1 MSSST
6 LPPRD
11 FCGLAEATSSL
22 RATYMRIGFA
32 QVNTTVGDIRANRRR
47 IFSAYEEAVSLG
59 ADLVLTPELALT
71 GYPPQDLIFKSGFV
85 PETLESL
92 NELQRAVGTVP
103 LLVGYVDLNPSQT
116 GKPFVNA
123 CAVLVKGEPI
133 RKAFKTLLPTYDVF
147 DEARY
152 FDPAPDQ
159 EPIELLGRKIGI
171 TICEDIWTDKY
182 LKRDLYRQDP
192 VSTLAAKGAR
202 AIVNLSSSPYYV
214 GKPAL
219 RRRMVSELAAAYRVP
234 FFYCNGVGGN
244 DQLIFDG
251 NSFGIDQAG
260 NTIFQMPGFREE
272 VAVLES
278 SAKPV
283 SAFDLLPE
291 HEIYEALLL
300 GVRDYFSKCGFK
312 TAVLGLSGGIDSAVT
327 AAVAVAALG
336 KENVVGVSMPSQYSS
351 HGSLEDAA
359 NLAKNLGIVRHVIP
373 IKEPFDVLKS
383 QFKETFA
390 GRGEDT
396 TEENMQ
402 SRLRGLTLMSMSNKF
417 GHLLLTTG
425 NKSELAVGYCTIYG
439 DMCGGLAVISDVPKT
454 MIYKLAR
461 WINRDTEVIPNNSII
476 KPPSAELKPDQ
487 KDQDTLPA
495 YEVLDEILKLYV
507 EELLSPEEIADHGFD
522 PETVRWVQRK
532 VDMNEYKRR
541 QAAPGLKVTS
551 LAFGMGWRMPIAQRY
566 LR

>member
-1 MSSST
+1 MH
-6 LPPRD
+6 
-11 FCGLAEATSSL
+11 
-22 RATYMRIGFA
+22 IGFA
-32 QVNTTVGDIRANRRR
+32 QINTTVGDIRANRDR
-47 IFSAYEEAVSLG
+47 IFSAYEEAVSSG
-59 ADLVLTPELALT
+59 AELVLTPELSLT

-85 PETLESL
+85 PETLVSL
-92 NELQRAVGTVP
+92 NDLHRMVGAVP
-103 LLVGYVDLNPSQT
+103 LLVGYVDFNPSKT

-123 CAVLVKGEPI
+123 CAVLIKGEPV
-133 RKAFKTLLPTYDVF
+133 RKVFKTLLPTYDVF

-159 EPIELLGRKIGI
+159 EPIELLGTKIGI

-192 VSTLAAKGAR
+192 VFNLASKGAR
-202 AIVNLSSSPYYV
+202 VILNLSSSPYNV

-219 RRRMVSELAAAYRVP
+219 RREMVSELAAIYRVP
-234 FFYCNGVGGN
+234 FYYCNAIGGN
-244 DQLIFDG
+244 DELIFDG
-251 NSFGIDQAG
+251 NSFAIDAAG
-260 NTIFQMPGFREE
+260 KTIFQMRGFCEE
-272 VAVLES
+272 VSVARS
-278 SAKPV
+278 SAEPICTV
-283 SAFDLLPE
+283 DFLPE
-291 HEIYEALLL
+291 QEIYEALVL

-312 TAVLGLSGGIDSAVT
+312 SGVLGLSGGIDSAVT

-351 HGSLEDAA
+351 QGSLDDAA
-359 NLAKNLGIVRHVIP
+359 NLAKNLGIVRHVIS
-373 IKEPFDVLKS
+373 IKEPFEILKS
-383 QFKETFA
+383 QFREIFA
-390 GRGEDT
+390 GRSEDT

-454 MIYKLAR
+454 MIYKLAH
-461 WINRDTEVIPNNSII
+461 WINREKEVIPSNSIQ

-487 KDQDTLPA
+487 KDQDTLPP
-495 YEVLDEILKLYV
+495 YEILDEILKLYV
-507 EELLSPEEIADHGFD
+507 EEQLSPEEVADRGFN
-522 PETVRWVQRK
+522 PEIVRWIQRK

-551 LAFGMGWRMPIAQRY
+551 TAFGIGWRMPIAQRY
-566 LR
+566 LRRIP

>member
-1 MSSST
+1 
-6 LPPRD
+6 
-11 FCGLAEATSSL
+11 
-22 RATYMRIGFA
+22 MRIGFA
-32 QVNTTVGDIRANRRR
+32 QINTTVGDIRANRLR
-47 IFSAYEEAVSLG
+47 IFSAYQAAVSSG

-92 NELQRAVGTVP
+92 NELQGAVGTVP
-103 LLVGYVDLNPSQT
+103 LLVGYVDINPSKT

-123 CAVLVKGEPI
+123 CAVLVKGEPPQKI
-133 RKAFKTLLPTYDVF
+133 FKTLLPTYDVF

-159 EPIELLGRKIGI
+159 EPIELLGTKIGI

-192 VSTLAAKGAR
+192 VSTLAGKGAQV
-202 AIVNLSSSPYYV
+202 IVNLSSSPYYV

-219 RRRMVSELAAAYRVP
+219 RRRMVSELAAIYRVP

-251 NSFGIDQAG
+251 NSFAIDEAG
-260 NTIFQMPGFREE
+260 KTIFQMPGFRED
-272 VAVLES
+272 VAVIES

-283 SAFDLLPE
+283 STVDLPPE
-291 HEIYEALLL
+291 QEIYEALLL

-327 AAVAVAALG
+327 AAIAVAALG

-351 HGSLEDAA
+351 HGSLDDAA
-359 NLAKNLGIVRHVIP
+359 SLAKNLGIVRHVIS
-373 IKEPFDVLKS
+373 IREPFDVLKS
-383 QFKETFA
+383 QFKEIFA

-454 MIYKLAR
+454 MIYRLAR
-461 WINRDTEVIPNNSII
+461 WINRETEVIPTNSIT

-495 YEVLDEILKLYV
+495 YEVLDEILRLYV
-507 EELLSPEEIADHGFD
+507 EELLSPEEIADQGFD
-522 PETVRWVQRK
+522 PEVVHWVQRK